1 LYELG
6 ARHVFGIPGDYVLAF
21 YKLLENGPLRLV
33 GTATELG
40 AGYAADAYARVNG
53 LGVACVTYCV
63 GGLNLANATACA
75 YAEKSPVVIISGAPG
90 LRERKPNLFLHHI
103 VQGYTTQLEVFR
115 RLTISRCVLED
126 PLTAFREIDRVL
138 GDCLRYKRPVY
149 IELPRD
155 RVATAPLYPHT
166 PIDEKPQS
174 DPEAL
179 SEAVAETLV
188 MLRNSRRPII
198 IAGIEVHRFG
208 LQDLVLKLAE
218 TNHLPIAALMLS
230 KSVVRENHPLY
241 VGIYGGGMGR
251 AEVRAFVEDSDCVL
265 MLGAI
270 VNDLDSTHFTEKLD
284 VSHTVFATTEQVRI
298 RFHNYQGILL
308 EDFVQALCE
317 AELVHELRMLPPPPG
332 DPTHDLWIPQGDTP
346 ITCRRLFQK
355 IDSILTDEMAVIA
368 DPGDS
373 LFGALDLTS
382 RKQTEFLSPAFY
394 TTMGFAVPGAIGVQ
408 CANPRLRPLVLV
420 GDGAFQ
426 MTGMELTTAVRQGL
440 NPIVVVLNNRG
451 YGTERLLLEGSF
463 NDVWSWQYHRL
474 PDLLGAG
481 HGFEVVTET
490 DLERAMQAALANRD
504 SFSLL
509 NVHLEPNDLSPAL
522 QRLTELL
529 AKRV

>member
-1 LYELG
+1 
-6 ARHVFGIPGDYVLAF
+6 
-21 YKLLENGPLRLV
+21 
-33 GTATELG
+33 
-40 AGYAADAYARVNG
+40 
-53 LGVACVTYCV
+53 
-63 GGLNLANATACA
+63 
-75 YAEKSPVVIISGAPG
+75 
-90 LRERKPNLFLHHI
+90 
-103 VQGYTTQLEVFR
+103 
-115 RLTISRCVLED
+115 
-126 PLTAFREIDRVL
+126 
-138 GDCLRYKRPVY
+138 
-149 IELPRD
+149 
-155 RVATAPLYPHT
+155 
-166 PIDEKPQS
+166 
-174 DPEAL
+174 
-179 SEAVAETLV
+179 
-188 MLRNSRRPII
+188 
-198 IAGIEVHRFG
+198 
-208 LQDLVLKLAE
+208 
-218 TNHLPIAALMLS
+218 
-230 KSVVRENHPLY
+230 
-241 VGIYGGGMGR
+241 
-251 AEVRAFVEDSDCVL
+251 
-265 MLGAI
+265 
-270 VNDLDSTHFTEKLD
+270 
-284 VSHTVFATTEQVRI
+284 
-298 RFHNYQGILL
+298 
-308 EDFVQALCE
+308 
-317 AELVHELRMLPPPPG
+317 
-332 DPTHDLWIPQGDTP
+332 
-346 ITCRRLFQK
+346 
-355 IDSILTDEMAVIA
+355 MAVIA